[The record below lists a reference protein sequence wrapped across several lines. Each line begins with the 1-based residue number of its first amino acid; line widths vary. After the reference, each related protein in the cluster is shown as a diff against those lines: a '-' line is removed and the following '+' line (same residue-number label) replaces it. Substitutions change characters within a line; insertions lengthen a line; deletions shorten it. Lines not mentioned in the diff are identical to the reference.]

1 MARIPDLEKG
11 QTVHFTRGPES
22 ESGPKPRRYEGRV
35 KETMAD
41 AVRLIVTDSKWGGS
55 KETIV
60 RYRDLIDP
68 ETGEKF
74 SVSAKKAKTAPVVDT
89 TIAPPSP
96 PESLIKS
103 ELELQREVVETVD
116 RALHETV
123 DRKDEEPS
131 GEVRFAKTDLDTW
144 LAMGRD
150 MLGSID
156 GMIEDKKLEI
166 ALVEEDIKALIDQ
179 RNQAQADIKELEKKR
194 KLLQQFYGG
203 EKE

>member
-41 AVRLIVTDSKWGGS
+41 AVRLIVTDPKWGGA

-68 ETGEKF
+68 ATGEKF
-74 SVSAKKAKTAPVVDT
+74 SVSAKKTKAPVIDT
-89 TIAPPSP
+89 NITPPSP
-96 PESLIKS
+96 PKGLVER
-103 ELELQREVVETVD
+103 ELGLQREVVETVD

-150 MLGSID
+150 MLASID
-156 GMIEDKKLEI
+156 GMIEDKKAEI
-166 ALVEEDIKALIDQ
+166 ALIEEDIKALIDQ
-179 RNQAQADIKELEKKR
+179 RNGAQADIKELEQKR

-203 EKE
+203 EKA